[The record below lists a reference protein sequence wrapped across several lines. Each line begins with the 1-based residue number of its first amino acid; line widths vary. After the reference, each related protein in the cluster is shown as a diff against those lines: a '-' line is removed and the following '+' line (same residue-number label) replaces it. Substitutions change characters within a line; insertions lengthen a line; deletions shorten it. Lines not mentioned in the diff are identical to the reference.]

1 MTACHF
7 DLMFMQTTD
16 HIISSWKFRCYGHHF
31 HFSMSFLDQ
40 TLCLRNIWCWPG
52 LSYGLFSTS
61 GPERPFTVDSVDHS
75 SLIFLIHHA
84 GDRLKGIFF
93 GSWQNTGN
101 TDGSKSFDISPD
113 VLIGTGIG
121 HRPATKAMVMYV
133 YNARK
138 NTGMPDI
145 FIFPVPFCGNFLDCS
160 ITNGDIAVY
169 KSIFCQNPF

>member
-101 TDGSKSFDISPD
+101 TDG
-113 VLIGTGIG
+113 
-121 HRPATKAMVMYV
+121 
-133 YNARK
+133 ARALTYPLMSSSVQGSVIDQPPK
-138 NTGMPDI
+138 PWLCTSIMPGKI
-145 FIFPVPFCGNFLDCS
+145 PVCPTSSYSPVPFCGNFLDCS